1 MCEISNFG
9 HTYYMEKVY
18 SMPNLYGASFYFGK
32 NMAQSY
38 VDTKGKSY
46 LISKR
51 NKAKV
56 VFHNIPIL
64 RGFEYLIF
72 GTYFFI
78 KNLIKMPFSY
88 SNKSAV
94 NNISKGLNVTTRNTM
109 KVIVLL
115 LALLCGILI
124 FGYLPMALSVLFTGY
139 TKSII
144 LNRFMVGICKNLILF
159 LILLA
164 VRYVLAFRQFYRFN
178 GCVNLLNSNNNLY
191 KPTNYLNFILVSF
204 MFSNI
209 MLALLGFTS
218 DSIWKVLV
226 NIVLS
231 VICFC
236 VMYEILYLL
245 ENSKYNWLNKI
256 SIIFEFLIVEN
267 PTKTELDISNSA
279 LQEILLMKSNKRGNV
294 DTNKLLEDE
303 VSFSSV
309 YSKVKQQLKSAGILD
324 ESEADFLICEVLN
337 IKRSQL
343 LLTTKITNKQK
354 QEIDKCVERRIKGEP
369 ITKIFGRTEF
379 YGYKFIVTK
388 DVLSPRQ
395 DTEILVENALK
406 YCKPKM
412 NVLDMCTGSGII
424 AISIAK
430 NVNATLTAVDVS
442 KKALLVAKEN
452 AKNNDVKI
460 NFVLSNMFDDLKIN
474 KKFDI
479 IVSNPP
485 YIPSSEINNLDVEV
499 KDYDPKLALDGGKD
513 GLYFYKKI
521 ANISPNY
528 LSKNGMLFLEIGYNQ
543 KDDVQNLL
551 SENFEDIK
559 CIKDYSNNDRVII
572 AKLKTKGK
580 KNVRTN
586 SKN

>member
-1 MCEISNFG
+1 MLNFG

-18 SMPNLYGASFYFGK
+18 SMPNLYGASFYCGK

-38 VDTKGKSY
+38 VDTKGKYY
-46 LISKR
+46 LVSKK

-56 VFHNIPIL
+56 IFNNIPIL
-64 RGFEYLIF
+64 RGLEYLIF

-78 KNLIKMPFSY
+78 KNLIKMPFLY
-88 SNKSAV
+88 SNASAV
-94 NNISKGLNVTTRNTM
+94 KNISKGLNVTTKTVM
-109 KVIVLL
+109 KVIVLVLAITCSIL
-115 LALLCGILI
+115 L

-144 LNRFMVGICKNLILF
+144 LNRFMVGTCKNFILF
-159 LILLA
+159 LILLS

-178 GCVNLLNSNNNLY
+178 GCINLLNSNNNLY
-191 KPTNYLNFILVSF
+191 KPTNYLNYILCSF

-209 MLALLGFTS
+209 MLALLGFSS
-218 DSIWKVLV
+218 DSIWKILV
-226 NIVLS
+226 NFVIS
-231 VICFC
+231 IICFC
-236 VMYEILYLL
+236 VIYEILYLL
-245 ENSKYNWLNKI
+245 ENSKYNWLNKTP
-256 SIIFEFLIVEN
+256 IIFEFLIVEM
-267 PTKTELDISNSA
+267 PTKTELEIADCA
-279 LQEILLMKSNKRGNV
+279 FQELLLMKSNKRGIV
-294 DTNKLLEDE
+294 DTNKLLDDE

-309 YSKVKQQLKSAGILD
+309 YGNVKQQLKSAGILD

-343 LLTTKITNKQK
+343 LLTTKITKK
-354 QEIDKCVERRIKGEP
+354 DAQEIEKCVQRRIKGEP

-379 YGYKFIVTK
+379 YGYNFIVTK

-424 AISIAK
+424 AISMAK
-430 NVNATLTAVDVS
+430 NVNANFTAVDVS
-442 KKALLVAKEN
+442 KKALLVATQN
-452 AKNNDVKI
+452 AQNNGVKI
-460 NFVLSNMFDDLKIN
+460 NFVLSNMFDDLKN
-474 KKFDI
+474 TKKFDI

-485 YIPSSEINNLDVEV
+485 YIPSNEINGLDIEV

-513 GLYFYKKI
+513 GLYFYRKL
-521 ANISPNY
+521 ASQSPNY
-528 LSKNGMLFLEIGYNQ
+528 LTKNGMLLLEIGYNQ
-543 KDDVQNLL
+543 KQEVANLL

-559 CIKDYSNNDRVII
+559 CIKDYSNNDRVMI